1 MVQWYTAP
9 PINVAAASALA
20 PATISAGALMTTAG
34 QVPICVVAEAAL
46 FDEFGSGSG
55 DDALTPSCTEPLA
68 EEAMFQALPIGAPC
82 PAASAGIAHGKLP
95 VQAPLFA
102 LNVSPADAVALT
114 VTSAASGPSF
124 VTTML

>member
-20 PATISAGALMTTAG
+20 PATISAGALMRTAG
-34 QVPICVVAEAAL
+34 QVPICVGAEAAL
-46 FDEFGSGSG
+46 FDECGSGSG

-68 EEAMFQALPIGAPC
+68 EEAMFQALPLVALC
-82 PAASAGIAHGKLP
+82 PAASAAIAHGKPP
-95 VQAPLFA
+95 VQAPPFA
-102 LNVSPADAVALT
+102 PKVSPADAGGLA